1 MAPASGGTVLWLINT
16 SAMTTGKRFTH
27 RTKDHSDQRV
37 LDART
42 RAILHAVSNEPRGRV
57 LEAYLRALGKR

>member
-1 MAPASGGTVLWLINT
+1 
-16 SAMTTGKRFTH
+16 MTTGKRFTH